1 MVDGAGIEPATFR
14 LSVEGSSFELSVRI
28 KTNGGRNRFR
38 TCDFLR
44 LTYSPTP
51 KGGGFYLTPMFRGQ
65 GFYDTDEDSPSAT
78 GLISSLVRVDAP
90 TRRTPF
96 LLGRCAASD
105 FIFSATECMFFA
117 ALKSLAD
124 EASALSD
131 QRNSLP
137 LVVRWL
143 SAYVVVRSALRA
155 RPLPLG

>member
-1 MVDGAGIEPATFR
+1 M
-14 LSVEGSSFELSVRI
+14 
-28 KTNGGRNRFR
+28 
-38 TCDFLR
+38 
-44 LTYSPTP
+44 TYSPTP
-51 KGGGFYLTPMFRGQ
+51 KGGGFYLAPMFRGQ

-78 GLISSLVRVDAP
+78 GLMSSADDESRLPERRTGLASLRPSSARLVRVDAP

-143 SAYVVVRSALRA
+143 SAYVVVHSALRA